1 MKKFLTLAVLLMVF
15 VMCFAL
21 TSCGGVSAG
30 DMQKNPHQV
39 LSQAIQNTAD
49 TFFANDAVYKGIS
62 GAIKAGSIEAAMDDE
77 SVTIYIDQAN
87 GKYGFAGDI
96 DGEKLT
102 ATINGNVIA
111 IKDEGALGLD
121 KAYTLNLKD
130 LVEKF
135 PDTNIGE
142 MVGMSSKEYKEYK
155 EQFQGILEQYNGLIK
170 EGKITANSAVNI
182 LLGSFSPKVTTE
194 NVKVDGTQVKCVV
207 TTYTINAKNLEK
219 ALKAMAD
226 EYAKRLNLE
235 GDMRDEFDD
244 MVEEAIEEISGVDF
258 ETKIKLCLNAKTN
271 SIALIEIDAEVQ
283 GMAMNASISVSDKAI
298 TIEGEMDMNGQKA
311 SAEIKLAKKAEKSE
325 TTYTLTGEATMGNA
339 TIKFLNA
346 EIKSTK
352 DKLTLEVK
360 ECNEL
365 DIPAISFSAKL
376 TTGKSVKIQPTS
388 IKIDGQKMPVDDM
401 TITFTPGA
409 KVPEI
414 KGEDVLK
421 LSEKELEKLIGK
433 LERLF

>member
-1 MKKFLTLAVLLMVF
+1 
-15 VMCFAL
+15 
-21 TSCGGVSAG
+21 
-30 DMQKNPHQV
+30 
-39 LSQAIQNTAD
+39 
-49 TFFANDAVYKGIS
+49 
-62 GAIKAGSIEAAMDDE
+62 MDDE

-142 MVGMSSKEYKEYK
+142 MVGMSSKDYKEYK

-194 NVKVDGTQVKCVV
+194 NVKVDGKEIKCVV
-207 TTYTINAKNLEK
+207 TTYTIDAKSLEK
-219 ALKAMAD
+219 GLKAMAD

-244 MVEEAIEEISGVDF
+244 MIEEAIEEISGVDF
-258 ETKIKLCLNAKTN
+258 EAKIKLCLNAKTN

-298 TIEGEMDMNGQKA
+298 TIEGEMNMNGQKA

-414 KGEDVLK
+414 KGEDILK